1 MILHHVLRPRCTRDH
16 ASSADAGLRTV
27 SQQILDQASL
37 PLNFLA
43 LGGVSAACA
52 LAPVDPGQY
61 YLVGSIPIKARKLV
75 QSSNGAALLLTAH
88 ACCYGDGQ
96 RPKYCPA
103 AALQT
108 MSRRVF
114 HVRGCFMAGLFPA
127 GGSTGRRPLA
137 AALLQRSSPPC
148 RSACMPMP
156 SWRATLAF
164 GILRGPEQYKPFVHM
179 AAGCLPPRP
188 SNFVLPCMTLPN
200 YSQSLP

>member
-96 RPKYCPA
+96 RPKYCQG
-103 AALQT
+103 ALQ
-108 MSRRVF
+108 
-114 HVRGCFMAGLFPA
+114 AG
-127 GGSTGRRPLA
+127 
-137 AALLQRSSPPC
+137 
-148 RSACMPMP
+148 
-156 SWRATLAF
+156 
-164 GILRGPEQYKPFVHM
+164 
-179 AAGCLPPRP
+179 
-188 SNFVLPCMTLPN
+188 N
-200 YSQSLP
+200 SLPTSSARRLLCKRCLGEYFT